1 MKGWLCYT
9 SGKMAVSH
17 SCLYHERGTDLG
29 GNVPCSLP
37 LTYRYRITSC
47 FLVTF
52 CSWVNHCGGDF
63 IGVGET

>member
-29 GNVPCSLP
+29 GNVPCAN
-37 LTYRYRITSC
+37 
-47 FLVTF
+47 LVTILF
-52 CSWVNHCGGDF
+52 TSVRIEADC
-63 IGVGET
+63 VGSP